1 MISNAIIISCA
12 VLAIIFVAYLPLGD
26 AVTCT
31 VEPDNVDCV
40 DCLDPINIENAECI
54 AEDYEYYEDDDDAL
68 ATRRPPRWDQPG
80 RRPGRRRRGPRH
92 GHRHGHSHNRQPQT
106 LLGRILQ
113 KKLNI
118 INGLRQG

>member
-68 ATRRPPRWDQPG
+68 ATRRPPSPFKQSLTSTAAAATAAADI
-80 RRPGRRRRGPRH
+80 
-92 GHRHGHSHNRQPQT
+92 RQVFGFWLT
-106 LLGRILQ
+106 SILVLL
-113 KKLNI
+113 
-118 INGLRQG
+118 

>member
-1 MISNAIIISCA
+1 MVSNSIIISCA

-40 DCLDPINIENAECI
+40 DCLEPINIDNSECI
-54 AEDYEYYEDDDDAL
+54 AEDYEDDDAL
-68 ATRRPPRWDQPG
+68 ATRRPPRWDRPG
-80 RRPGRRRRGPRH
+80 RRPGRRRRGPGH
-92 GHRHGHSHNRQPQT
+92 GHRHGHRQNRQPQT

-113 KKLNI
+113 KKLSI
-118 INGLRQG
+118 INGIKQG